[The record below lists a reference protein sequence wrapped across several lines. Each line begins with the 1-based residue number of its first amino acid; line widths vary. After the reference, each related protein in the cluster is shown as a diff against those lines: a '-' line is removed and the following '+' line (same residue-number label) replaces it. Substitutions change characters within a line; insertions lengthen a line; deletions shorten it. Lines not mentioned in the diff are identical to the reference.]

1 MDPKIEE
8 GTDGRKKSKK
18 KKKKKKKIFILFFQM
33 FKDLPTLSLKF

>member
-18 KKKKKKKIFILFFQM
+18 KKKKKKKIFILFFKL
-33 FKDLPTLSLKF
+33 FKDVTTL